1 MKIFTISQ
9 AGKYCGV
16 PPETIL
22 DWIKDGKLSAEIATG
37 GHRRIRK
44 DDLDRYLKENSLS
57 PGDLSRAEEHK
68 KILVVD
74 DDDIIVETIVQC
86 LEEDEHCYELFSATD
101 GFEADAQIKH
111 FNPDLMILDIMMPD
125 INGYEVCRK
134 IKSNKDTCDIKIIVL
149 SAYMDEKS
157 YKKMKEYGADACFSK
172 PLPLPELRQQV
183 AKLLS

>member
-16 PPETIL
+16 PPETVL
-22 DWIKDGKLSAEIATG
+22 GWIKGGKLLAETAAG

-44 DDLDRYLKENSLS
+44 DDVDRYLMENNLA
-57 PGDLSRAEEHK
+57 PGNLARAEERK

-86 LEEDEHCYELFSATD
+86 LEEDEHCYELYSATD
-101 GFEADAQIKH
+101 GFEAEAQIKH

-134 IKSNKDTCDIKIIVL
+134 IKSDKDTRDIKIIVL

-157 YKKMKEYGADACFSK
+157 SKKMNEYGADACFSK